1 MLNELRL
8 RLWRNLG
15 GCPYCIRKAFQAA
28 VLAWGV
34 AFALF
39 AIGVGAPPL
48 VGASAVA
55 SGLSALWI
63 AHILAFAAKKVSRA
77 AKVVRTDDYSSRSMS
92 RRDLVP
98 AFGKAILTITVVSTA
113 PAFAQSDG
121 CNCMTCA
128 GPHDCC
134 SNTTGMG
141 CSCGFQ
147 YNVACYLC
155 C

>member
-1 MLNELRL
+1 MLHELRL

-39 AIGVGAPPL
+39 AIGAGAPPL
-48 VGASAVA
+48 AGSSAVA

-77 AKVVRTDDYSSRSMS
+77 TKVVRTDDYSSRSMS
-92 RRDLVP
+92 RRDLVVCP
-98 AFGKAILTITVVSTA
+98 ACSIAWGWKSPIQPDGGEGLAKHKGVIARWGLKAVRSKTA
-113 PAFAQSDG
+113 A
-121 CNCMTCA
+121 
-128 GPHDCC
+128 
-134 SNTTGMG
+134 
-141 CSCGFQ
+141 
-147 YNVACYLC
+147 
-155 C
+155 